1 VAIEE
6 NIRPLPDLP
15 GPDSTGEKFS
25 SPRAIAWTRRRR
37 ALKRFWKQYRRSK
50 QGYIGLCVVIIW
62 CLIAIF
68 APLLADH
75 NQLSEVYAAA
85 NHQPQMMKPSWLL
98 TEADRIELAKSEA
111 QISEANRTDY
121 QAITKWQYPLG
132 TDDKGRSMWALI
144 IYGSRISI
152 LIGLIASFM
161 TMFIGASIGIT
172 AGFFGG
178 RTDLILSRFIEA
190 FLILPFILLAIM
202 LANIFGRGLIGVCII
217 IAITAWSTTA
227 YLVRGQS
234 LAVKER
240 PYVERA
246 RALGAN
252 NRHVIGSH
260 ILPNVFPIIFA
271 DTTLTIAVSVAFE
284 ALLSFLGLGIS
295 GSVSWG
301 TILNG
306 ANASGATLYGAW
318 WYVLT
323 PGICLTSLI
332 LAVFM
337 CGYAIEEII
346 NPRLRSR

>member
-1 VAIEE
+1 
-6 NIRPLPDLP
+6 
-15 GPDSTGEKFS
+15 
-25 SPRAIAWTRRRR
+25 
-37 ALKRFWKQYRRSK
+37 
-50 QGYIGLCVVIIW
+50 
-62 CLIAIF
+62 
-68 APLLADH
+68 
-75 NQLSEVYAAA
+75 
-85 NHQPQMMKPSWLL
+85 
-98 TEADRIELAKSEA
+98 
-111 QISEANRTDY
+111 
-121 QAITKWQYPLG
+121 
-132 TDDKGRSMWALI
+132 
-144 IYGSRISI
+144 
-152 LIGLIASFM
+152 
-161 TMFIGASIGIT
+161 
-172 AGFFGG
+172 
-178 RTDLILSRFIEA
+178 
-190 FLILPFILLAIM
+190 
-202 LANIFGRGLIGVCII
+202 
-217 IAITAWSTTA
+217 
-227 YLVRGQS
+227 
-234 LAVKER
+234 VKER

-284 ALLSFLGLGIS
+284 ALLSFLGLGIA